1 MPYTREELENIDF
14 YQEFIQ
20 QLRTNYLAST
30 EDSSK
35 IDFRKNDVL
44 YSFEDIFTGLG
55 IEDADINN
63 NLYKFLYEVDY
74 SMYTAAQM
82 LAAKN
87 DPDIALDPE
96 IRDKRKKQFTVAS
109 KKLTK
114 YIKNEKLERIIN
126 RSILELVVFE
136 KGNLATIEPRD
147 KNGAKIKNGDIIT
160 YKMQNNLTVW
170 LVEDNKK
177 RKFINKEAFFRNSKH
192 SSKEIRILSIEV
204 LKSITEG
211 NIIV

>member
-20 QLRTNYLAST
+20 QLRTNYLASA
-30 EDSSK
+30 EALSK

-55 IEDADINN
+55 IEDVDINN
-63 NLYKFLYEVDY
+63 NLYKFLYELDY

-96 IRDKRKKQFTVAS
+96 IRDKRKKQFTVAN
-109 KKLTK
+109 KKLFQN
-114 YIKNEKLERIIN
+114 IKTAKLEKILDRII
-126 RSILELVVFE
+126 SELIIDGME
-136 KGNLATIEPRD
+136 SSLNDIKDINDIQ
-147 KNGAKIKNGDIIT
+147 IKNGDITT
-160 YKMQNNLTVW
+160 YKIQNNLTVW

-177 RKFINKEAFFRNSKH
+177 RKFINKEAFFKNSKY